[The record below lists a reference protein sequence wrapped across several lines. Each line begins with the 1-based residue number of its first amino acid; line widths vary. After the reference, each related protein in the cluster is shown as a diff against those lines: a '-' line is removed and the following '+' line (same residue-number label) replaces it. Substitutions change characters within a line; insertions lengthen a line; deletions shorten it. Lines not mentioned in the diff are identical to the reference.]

1 MAAGRRWGAGFEGAV
16 GLEDDSRVRA
26 GLSSPPSPS
35 LARLRPTLRS
45 GAALPFLRRV
55 SPCFALPR
63 ILCRSCGSFRAF
75 ARALVSSRALSFVRF
90 KRRERR
96 REGRRRLG
104 RACCRVRVGV
114 VRSVPRRRTRPRGRG
129 RALKSPSRVCEDLP
143 SPPAPSFAA
152 RSQTSRAG
160 SRVGPFFALSFV
172 LPGALHPPCAP
183 VPCTR
188 NLTATY
194 APPTALTRQSA
205 RRRVPG
211 DARP

>member
-16 GLEDDSRVRA
+16 GLEDVSRVRA

-35 LARLRPTLRS
+35 LARLCPTLRS

-143 SPPAPSFAA
+143 SPPRPPSL
-152 RSQTSRAG
+152 RALEPLE
-160 SRVGPFFALSFV
+160 RGPASVRFSPFLSFCLALYTHPV
-172 LPGALHPPCAP
+172 LPYP
-183 VPCTR
+183 VHAI
-188 NLTATY
+188 LQL
-194 APPTALTRQSA
+194 LTRL
-205 RRRVPG
+205 
-211 DARP
+211 RPL